1 MRIYMDM
8 NHNEIVTEDVA
19 RSRMRASIEGDDIM
33 NHIFNNVSW
42 NELREH
48 IDNDFVMELVDRL
61 SDDWFD
67 ERFEEYDL
75 IESE

>member
-1 MRIYMDM
+1 MKVYMDR
-8 NHNEIVTEDVA
+8 NTNEIVSEDVA
-19 RSRMRASIEGDDIM
+19 HARMRASIEGEDIM
-33 NHIFNNVSW
+33 NHIFNHVSW
-42 NELREH
+42 DELREH
-48 IDNDFVMELVDRL
+48 IDENFVLDVIDRL

>member
-1 MRIYMDM
+1 MKVYMDM
-8 NHNEIVTEDVA
+8 NKNEIVSEDVA
-19 RSRMRASIEGDDIM
+19 RSRMRASVDGDDLM

-42 NELREH
+42 GELIKH
-48 IDNDFVMELVDRL
+48 IDHDFVMELVDRL

>member
-1 MRIYMDM
+1 MKVYMDM
-8 NHNEIVTEDVA
+8 NLNEMVSEDVA

-42 NELREH
+42 SELCKH
-48 IDNDFVMELVDRL
+48 IDNDFVMDLVDRL